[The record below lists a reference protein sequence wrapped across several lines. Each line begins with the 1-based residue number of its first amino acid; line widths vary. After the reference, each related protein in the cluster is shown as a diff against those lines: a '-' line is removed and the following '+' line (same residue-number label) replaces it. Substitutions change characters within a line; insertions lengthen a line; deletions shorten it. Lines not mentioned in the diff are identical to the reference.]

1 MSLEVGKTCGKRHRK
16 SAENTFPRLGRL
28 ENSENRLSQPWENQK
43 TEENGRPNLGKT
55 RNQRKSAFPHEG
67 KQEISEKRISLTG
80 ENKKTTKLSFPT
92 RGKVKKC

>member
-1 MSLEVGKTCGKRHRK
+1 MFLEVGKMCGRELRK

-28 ENSENRLSQPWENQK
+28 KSSENRLSQPWENQK

-67 KQEISEKRISLTG
+67 KQEISK
-80 ENKKTTKLSFPT
+80 N
-92 RGKVKKC
+92 